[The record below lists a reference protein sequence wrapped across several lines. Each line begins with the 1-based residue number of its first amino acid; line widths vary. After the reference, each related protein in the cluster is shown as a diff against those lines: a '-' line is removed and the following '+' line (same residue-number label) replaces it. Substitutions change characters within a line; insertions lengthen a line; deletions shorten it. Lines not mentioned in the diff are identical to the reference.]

1 MQYTHIALFH
11 TVASCNYC
19 TFSTGTYVIYIF
31 GEKHFVCLMP
41 IKHFVLYC
49 IVYEPISKRYIYK
62 KFKFYNPRRVF

>member
-1 MQYTHIALFH
+1 MERNTAMQYTYFALFH
-11 TVASCNYC
+11 TVASCKYC

-49 IVYEPISKRYIYK
+49 ISCSQEKHDG
-62 KFKFYNPRRVF
+62 